1 MNLNIATALKGPAD
15 KAVTFAAEILKCGPI
30 ATYRTKDGQSHYF
43 LVLLADA
50 SYTKPVIM
58 KVVFKDHGMAMQ
70 KRELFA
76 ITPQTMYINN
86 VYMKGVEDRNT
97 PYILA
102 TGSSHFFRVN
112 GNVKLC

>member
-1 MNLNIATALKGPAD
+1 MNLSIATALKGPAD

-50 SYTKPVIM
+50 SYTKPIVM
-58 KVVFKDHGMAMQ
+58 KVVFKDHGIAMQ

-76 ITPQTMYINN
+76 VTPQTMYINN
-86 VYMKGVEDRNT
+86 VYMKGVENRNT

-112 GNVKLC
+112 GKHM